1 MAAFSAIANTIA
13 RITVS
18 GTLMTRK
25 TTMFLNDC
33 CTLSSVSAF
42 Q

>member
-1 MAAFSAIANTIA
+1 MTAFSAMAKAIA

-25 TTMFLNDC
+25 TTMFLNDWR
-33 CTLSSVSAF
+33 TSSSVRAA